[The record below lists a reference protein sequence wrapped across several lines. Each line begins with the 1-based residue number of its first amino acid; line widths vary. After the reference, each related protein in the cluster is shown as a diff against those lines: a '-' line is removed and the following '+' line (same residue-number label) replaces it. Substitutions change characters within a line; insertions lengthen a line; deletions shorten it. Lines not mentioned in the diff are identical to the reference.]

1 MIFERTD
8 FVKISLSEHFGY
20 GKLLRFTFPSIAMM
34 IFTSIYGVVDGFFV
48 SNFAGKAEFTAVNFI
63 MPYLMILG
71 AFGFMFGAGGSALI
85 AKRLGEGRADDARS
99 LFSLV
104 VYTTIAVGVFLSVIG
119 WVFLAPSARL
129 LGAKGEMLSNCI
141 RYGRI
146 ILAALPFFML
156 QMEFQVFMI
165 TAERPNLGFAITLAS
180 GLTNIVLD
188 AILVAVFDLGL
199 EGAAIA
205 TAISQAVGGI
215 IPMLFFFFAKK
226 STLRLG
232 RTKFEGGALLK
243 ICSNGSSELLGN
255 ISMSLVGMLYNVQLL
270 KYAGEDGVAAYGV
283 LMYVSMIFAAIFIGF
298 SVGGAP
304 VLSFHY
310 GAGHKSELKGLLK
323 KSIVII
329 SLSSVMML
337 ISAIVLARPLSE
349 IFVGYDE
356 ALCALTVRGFYIYA
370 FCFLFCGFAI
380 YMSGLF
386 TALNDGLTSAL
397 ISFLRTIVLQ
407 ISAILLLPLI
417 FGVDGIWLSI
427 TAADFAAAVIAFIFL
442 FAKKKKYGY
451 M

>member
-1 MIFERTD
+1 M
-8 FVKISLSEHFGY
+8 KISLSEHFGY
-20 GKLLRFTFPSIAMM
+20 GKLLKFTLPSIAMM

-71 AFGFMFGAGGSALI
+71 AFGFMFGAGGSALV
-85 AKRLGEGRADDARS
+85 AKRLGEGREDAAKS
-99 LFSLV
+99 LFSLI
-104 VYTTIAVGVFLSVIG
+104 VYTTAVSGVILAVLGILFLEPV
-119 WVFLAPSARL
+119 AKL
-129 LGAKGEMLSNCI
+129 LGAEGEMLEFCI

-156 QMEFQVFMI
+156 QMEFQTFMI

-180 GLTNIVLD
+180 GFANIILD
-188 AILVAVFDLGL
+188 ALLVAVFEFGL
-199 EGAAIA
+199 EGAAVA

-215 IPMLFFFFAKK
+215 VPILFFFFTRGT
-226 STLRLG
+226 TLRLG
-232 RTKFEGGALLK
+232 ATKFEGKALLK
-243 ICSNGSSELLGN
+243 VCTNGSSELLGN

-310 GAGHKSELKGLLK
+310 GAGHKTELRGLLK
-323 KSIVII
+323 KSLVII
-329 SLSSVMML
+329 SSTSVLML
-337 ISAIVLARPLSE
+337 ALALILARPLSK

-356 ALCALTVRGFYIYA
+356 TLYELTVRGFYIYA

-380 YMSGLF
+380 YLSGFF

-407 ISAILLLPLI
+407 VGAILLLPLL
-417 FGVDGIWLSI
+417 FGADGIWLSI
-427 TAADFAAAVIAFIFL
+427 TAADFAAALIAIIFL
-442 FAKKKKYGY
+442 LGKRKKYGY
-451 M
+451 